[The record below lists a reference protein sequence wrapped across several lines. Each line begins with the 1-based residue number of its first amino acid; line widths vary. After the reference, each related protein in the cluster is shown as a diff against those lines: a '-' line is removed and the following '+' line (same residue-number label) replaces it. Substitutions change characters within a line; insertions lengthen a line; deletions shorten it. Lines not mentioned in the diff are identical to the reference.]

1 MSKEVRT
8 DESKATRKKTGSN
21 DFRGKK
27 IEFRKTEIS
36 NTIPTALTKD
46 HYIEVKSKQKIRR
59 LTPLECWRLQDF
71 PDEAFYK
78 AQAVTSDSQ
87 LYRQAGNSITVRV
100 IQKLI
105 KNIYET

>member
-1 MSKEVRT
+1 MQTS
-8 DESKATRKKTGSN
+8 TRLTAQNLFKTG
-21 DFRGKK
+21 F
-27 IEFRKTEIS
+27 
-36 NTIPTALTKD
+36 
-46 HYIEVKSKQKIRR
+46 IRR
-59 LTPLECWRLQDF
+59 FTPLECWRLQDF

-105 KNIYET
+105 KKIYET